1 MMKYENNALHVETQI
16 SRRKCFIVKRRKHLK
31 KKDAG
36 KLKRETSN
44 SKALLPFPKF
54 HFQYKIIRKLISVCS
69 LTQTRCI
76 LFKPMTSISSLCY
89 ALFRLYSNWKT
100 SKTYAMHTLDGPQWF
115 NKIGISFYLS
125 IGFIP
130 QYL

>member
-1 MMKYENNALHVETQI
+1 MRGSSN
-16 SRRKCFIVKRRKHLK
+16 
-31 KKDAG
+31 G
-36 KLKRETSN
+36 KLENRE
-44 SKALLPFPKF
+44 ALLPFPKF

-100 SKTYAMHTLDGPQWF
+100 SKTYAMHTLDGPQWY

-125 IGFIP
+125 IYWIYIP
-130 QYL
+130 VFVYSIVKENTHICAKMYCIMLNITSSVILK